1 MHICLIILSRAP
13 DMRHGTFALE
23 ESEKA
28 GGQTRDRTRAQ
39 ESSVRSNAG
48 AMPPQKIFFPDSNTL
63 ATNIIFKPF
72 F

>member
-1 MHICLIILSRAP
+1 
-13 DMRHGTFALE
+13 MRHGTFALE

-48 AMPPQKIFFPDSNTL
+48 AMPPQKIFFPDSNT
-63 ATNIIFKPF
+63 IFLINGHAPSSLPF
-72 F
+72 R

>member
-1 MHICLIILSRAP
+1 
-13 DMRHGTFALE
+13 MRHGTFALE

-28 GGQTRDRTRAQ
+28 GGADEGSY
-39 ESSVRSNAG
+39 ESSGKFRPEQCGSNAT
-48 AMPPQKIFFPDSNTL
+48 AENILPDSNTL